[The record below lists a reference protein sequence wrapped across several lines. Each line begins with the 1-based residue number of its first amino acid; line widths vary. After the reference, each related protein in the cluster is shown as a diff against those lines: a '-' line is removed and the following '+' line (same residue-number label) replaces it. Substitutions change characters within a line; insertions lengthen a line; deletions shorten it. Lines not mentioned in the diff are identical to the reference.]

1 VGPVYTAHSS
11 GIMTLQGNCW
21 RKMSAASEP
30 EGMHWACLRSRC
42 RIVVASEVWRCRQ
55 SGHSAVSV
63 RTDSGPLETL
73 VAVVGCTLTV
83 LAYVSCNFSVRCL
96 RSQS

>member
-1 VGPVYTAHSS
+1 
-11 GIMTLQGNCW
+11 MTLQGNCW
-21 RKMSAASEP
+21 RKKSAAFEP
-30 EGMHWACLRSRC
+30 EGMHWACLQSRC

-63 RTDSGPLETL
+63 RKDSGPLEAL

-83 LAYVSCNFSVRCL
+83 RVCVSCIFLVRCFHP
-96 RSQS
+96 QP